1 MHNLT
6 TQIAFNFRRLVKRN
20 WRAILTTLF
29 FPLFFYFFYTRI
41 FTFPMSIEQERI
53 WRIDYL
59 VSMATFGVMMTA
71 IATLAVVLAQDH
83 KQKVD
88 LFVDLSQSSRMQYY
102 IAVTVAYLPLYV
114 ILFVALSGLAI
125 FLNQVALS
133 LGQWLILAVSMVV
146 GGVLFSLIGILL
158 SFVGNPAIVNVLC
171 NLVSFPLAIMGG
183 LWFPLYIMPQLIQ
196 DIAQFLPTHQ
206 LTQLTR
212 DLIHKGHFH
221 FNYAFGLLIWIVAL
235 LILIRFLTF
244 DSRRWAHAV

>member
-6 TQIAFNFRRLVKRN
+6 TQIVFNFRRLVQRN
-20 WRAILTTLF
+20 WKAAFTTLF
-29 FPLFFYFFYTRI
+29 FPLIFYFIYTRI

-53 WRIDYL
+53 WHIDYL

-83 KQKVD
+83 KQKMD

-206 LTQLTR
+206 LAQLTR
-212 DLIHKGHFH
+212 ALIHKGHFH
-221 FNYAFGLLIWIVAL
+221 FNYAFGLLIWIMAL

-244 DSRRWAHAV
+244 ASRRWAHAV